1 MTIKRTLCGL
11 LAAFFLASCG
21 ATADKHDTT
30 MRPTQAMLD
39 LMQIEADQRQAMIEW
54 QQAMQKIEAERV
66 EYEAAL
72 EAALVARRAT
82 GDEPLAA
89 RHHPRLLTT
98 VQQPP
103 HAPGVPAGPV
113 GIKRD
118 AAGPGHG
125 HEAR

>member
-11 LAAFFLASCG
+11 LTAFLLASCG

-39 LMQIEADQRQAMIEW
+39 LMQIEADQRRSMIEW
-54 QQAMQKIEAERV
+54 QQTKLRIEAETK

-82 GDEPLAA
+82 GDYGE
-89 RHHPRLLTT
+89 
-98 VQQPP
+98 VY
-103 HAPGVPAGPV
+103 
-113 GIKRD
+113 
-118 AAGPGHG
+118 
-125 HEAR
+125 E